1 MEILITIALIFVVGI
16 ITVKIFQITKNI
28 IYVLVV
34 IFVGWCAFNFVL
46 PRIIPMG
53 EGTIV
58 DQAEQINE
66 EVVEK
71 VIDSIDKDGAAAGK
85 KIGESVTNDL
95 NELYEE
101 AKKGEGT
108 DSWDIDKNN
117 DGETDAIDRFIH
129 SVKNI
134 FR

>member
-1 MEILITIALIFVVGI
+1 
-16 ITVKIFQITKNI
+16 
-28 IYVLVV
+28 
-34 IFVGWCAFNFVL
+34 
-46 PRIIPMG
+46 MG